1 MDKDI
6 NKQKMRIAKVFP
18 KGIEDISKSTGTLEI
33 YREFLKSNLD
43 NPVNIT
49 GIEDFDWEE
58 FYVLGPGSQ
67 KEYEKL
73 KKTRPSYTDK
83 YILESID
90 DEYDEHFGLI
100 ANVIREC
107 DKKVFQIPLADLKAL
122 DKNTKNYQ
130 LLDDYSVWCVNY

>member
-6 NKQKMRIAKVFP
+6 NKQIMRIAKVFP

-58 FYVLGPGSQ
+58 F
-67 KEYEKL
+67 
-73 KKTRPSYTDK
+73 
-83 YILESID
+83 
-90 DEYDEHFGLI
+90 
-100 ANVIREC
+100 
-107 DKKVFQIPLADLKAL
+107 
-122 DKNTKNYQ
+122 
-130 LLDDYSVWCVNY
+130 

>member
-6 NKQKMRIAKVFP
+6 NKQIMRIAKVFP

-33 YREFLKSNLD
+33 YMEFLKSNLD

>member
-6 NKQKMRIAKVFP
+6 NKQIMRIAKVFP

>member
-33 YREFLKSNLD
+33 YREFLKRKLD
-43 NPVNIT
+43 NPINIT
-49 GIEDFDWEE
+49 GIVDFDWEE
-58 FYVLGPGSQ
+58 FYILGPGSQ

>member
-1 MDKDI
+1 
-6 NKQKMRIAKVFP
+6 MRIAKVFP

>member
-33 YREFLKSNLD
+33 YREFLKRKLD
-43 NPVNIT
+43 NPINIT

-58 FYVLGPGSQ
+58 FYILGPGSQ

-90 DEYDEHFGLI
+90 NEYDEHFGLI

>member
-6 NKQKMRIAKVFP
+6 NKQKDRIAKVFP
-18 KGIEDISKSTGTLEI
+18 KGIEDIFKSSGTLEI
-33 YREFLKSNLD
+33 YREFLKSKLD
-43 NPVNIT
+43 NPVNMT

-90 DEYDEHFGLI
+90 DEYDEHLGLI

-107 DKKVFQIPLADLKAL
+107 DKRLFQIPLADLKAL
-122 DKNTKNYQ
+122 DKSTKNYQ

>member
-6 NKQKMRIAKVFP
+6 NKQKRRIAKVFP
-18 KGIEDISKSTGTLEI
+18 EGIEDIFKSSGTLEI
-33 YREFLKSNLD
+33 YREFLKNKLA
-43 NPVNIT
+43 NPVNMT

-58 FYVLGPGSQ
+58 FYILGPGSK

-100 ANVIREC
+100 ATVLREC
-107 DKKVFQIPLADLKAL
+107 DKKLFQIPLADLKAL